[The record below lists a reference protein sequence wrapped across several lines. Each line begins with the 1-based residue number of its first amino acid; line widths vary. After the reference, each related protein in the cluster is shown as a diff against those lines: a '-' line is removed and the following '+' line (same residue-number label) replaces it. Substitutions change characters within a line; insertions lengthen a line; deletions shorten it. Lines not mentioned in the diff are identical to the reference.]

1 MAWRTPTVRDLAAK
15 LNQAELDSYRAH
27 PDFKSDADPVLD
39 LLAMTAESV
48 RNFCRTNKTLR
59 MSPHAGTIPEGLMS
73 FAMDVAA
80 WDVITRIGANVPG
93 KEERKAKWE
102 KALEWFEKVSRGE
115 LTPESWSEDEGGD
128 TASNRALPAFGSP
141 KVKIL
146 NKYPMI

>member
-1 MAWRTPTVRDLAAK
+1 MWRKPELRDLAAK
-15 LNQAELDSYRAH
+15 LNQAELDNYRAH

-39 LLAMTAESV
+39 LLGMTAESV

-59 MSPHAGTIPEGLMS
+59 MSPHAGTIPDGLMS
-73 FAMDVAA
+73 FAMDLAA
-80 WDVITRIGANVPG
+80 YDVLTRIAVKVND
-93 KEERKAKWE
+93 ERKAKWE

-128 TASNRALPAFGSP
+128 TTSNRALPAFGSP

-146 NKYPMI
+146 NRYPMI

>member
-1 MAWRTPTVRDLAAK
+1 MRDIAAK
-15 LNQAELDSYRAH
+15 LSQKELDAFRQH
-27 PDFKSDADPVLD
+27 PDYGSGADPVAD
-39 LLAMTAESV
+39 LLGVTAESV
-48 RNFCRTNKTLR
+48 RNFCRTNKTVT
-59 MSPHAGTIPEGLMS
+59 MCPVAGTIPEGLMS

-115 LTPESWSEDEGGD
+115 LTPESWSEDGGDD